1 MRHLA
6 PPHLAFLICSIWLC
20 RKLLCFKYL
29 LATGSAAYH
38 FRQRQSQ
45 HRRRNQ
51 RPPAAEGQALR
62 GARLKALLALDF
74 AYVCVAIRAIHSSR
88 CISAG
93 PLVYFIQARNFSV
106 VVRANLTVNMPLRI
120 RVGVH
125 RVFPLTLE
133 PILWTGVG
141 QEKRKRMAGKRS
153 SLSVRGSRVEL
164 PRLLRHYLL
173 RVARL
178 PISPPAHQNGLQI
191 YEMFSNSQKGGAI
204 SSGA

>member
-1 MRHLA
+1 MRHFA

-29 LATGSAAYH
+29 LVTGSAAYL
-38 FRQRQSQ
+38 FRQRQSR
-45 HRRRNQ
+45 HRRRNK
-51 RPPAAEGQALR
+51 RHPAAKGQALR

-74 AYVCVAIRAIHSSR
+74 CLFMRGSSCESPGSQYATTDTCR
-88 CISAG
+88 STQG
-93 PLVYFIQARNFSV
+93 FSPDP
-106 VVRANLTVNMPLRI
+106 RT
-120 RVGVH
+120 
-125 RVFPLTLE
+125 
-133 PILWTGVG
+133 ILWTGVG
-141 QEKRKRMAGKRS
+141 YEKRKRMAEKRS

-191 YEMFSNSQKGGAI
+191 YELFCNSQAG
-204 SSGA
+204 

>member
-1 MRHLA
+1 MDTIPFHWDTLDA
-6 PPHLAFLICSIWLC
+6 PQCLRMTCLC
-20 RKLLCFKYL
+20 PDECHEDLVCRLY
-29 LATGSAAYH
+29 
-38 FRQRQSQ
+38 QRR
-45 HRRRNQ
+45 HRRRNK
-51 RPPAAEGQALR
+51 RPPAAKGQALR

-74 AYVCVAIRAIHSSR
+74 CLFMRGSSCKPDSQYATTDSCR
-88 CISAG
+88 SKQGFLPDPISG
-93 PLVYFIQARNFSV
+93 AR
-106 VVRANLTVNMPLRI
+106 T
-120 RVGVH
+120 
-125 RVFPLTLE
+125 
-133 PILWTGVG
+133 ILWTGVG